1 MEKSTNFFKSIVF
14 LFGEPKPGNY
24 EAPPKRGEFSE
35 NEVDSVPVSL
45 PKDAVGPFDQPFLY
59 FRPLKGP
66 ADFVAQG
73 DKSHSHLGEI
83 LLSEFH
89 SNGLGGGGGVDAVVL
104 CYHCKTK
111 VSHRRRLSNIT

>member
-14 LFGEPKPGNY
+14 LFGEPKPGNHK
-24 EAPPKRGEFSE
+24 APPKRGEVSE
-35 NEVDSVPVSL
+35 NEVDNHPVRL

-73 DKSHSHLGEI
+73 EQDQPHLGEI

-89 SNGLGGGGGVDAVVL
+89 ADGFGGGVDAVVL